1 MFLLLYRTHRER
13 KASYVKTVEAELA
26 RLRAND
32 ATQCV
37 DIAAL
42 KNTIHRLKDLLRQHD
57 IALPPDLASSPRVS
71 SPLVTVQIHTLADQT
86 HEIRAGFPPNYSSTY
101 EASDILPLIT
111 PASPSSLTTLTNLD
125 PNPDPILL
133 TAHGSSAGEPSSSTS
148 TAATPNMPVAHPQ
161 DLGATQVGVDFV
173 LALEHICI
181 THHPDHAGGEPD
193 FSGHEMMLLSP
204 IMSRSPAPTL
214 RHSTPSG
221 SSYPDGTSWMVP
233 AIELERLLEC
243 ADRLSLEGDIT
254 PVEIWWRIRR
264 HPNFTS
270 LTRNSLD
277 TLKVLLI
284 PEVACYK

>member
-1 MFLLLYRTHRER
+1 M
-13 KASYVKTVEAELA
+13 
-26 RLRAND
+26 
-32 ATQCV
+32 
-37 DIAAL
+37 
-42 KNTIHRLKDLLRQHD
+42 
-57 IALPPDLASSPRVS
+57 
-71 SPLVTVQIHTLADQT
+71 QIHTLTDQT

-101 EASDILPLIT
+101 EASDLLPMIT
-111 PASPSSLTTLTNLD
+111 PADPSSPTTLTALD
-125 PNPDPILL
+125 PSLL
-133 TAHGSSAGEPSSSTS
+133 TAHDSSAGEPSSSTS

-161 DLGATQVGVDFV
+161 GLGATQVGVDFV

-181 THHPDHAGGEPD
+181 PHYSYDASGEPD

-204 IMSRSPAPTL
+204 IMSRSPAPPL

-221 SSYPDGTSWMVP
+221 PSYPDGTSWMVP

-243 ADRLSLEGDIT
+243 ADRLSLEGDVT

-277 TLKVLLI
+277 ALKVLLI
-284 PEVACYK
+284 PEVACHQ